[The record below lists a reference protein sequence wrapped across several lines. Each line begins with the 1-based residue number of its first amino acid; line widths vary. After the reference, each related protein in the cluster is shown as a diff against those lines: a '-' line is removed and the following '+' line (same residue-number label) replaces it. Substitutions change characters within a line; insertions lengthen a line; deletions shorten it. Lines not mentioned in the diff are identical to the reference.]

1 MKILTF
7 ISLVIAY
14 LSGIFVCVFSY
25 IKEGGADGSIFGI
38 IVLSII
44 FAIIANVLYFAMG
57 E

>member
-44 FAIIANVLYFAMG
+44 FAIIANVSYFNM